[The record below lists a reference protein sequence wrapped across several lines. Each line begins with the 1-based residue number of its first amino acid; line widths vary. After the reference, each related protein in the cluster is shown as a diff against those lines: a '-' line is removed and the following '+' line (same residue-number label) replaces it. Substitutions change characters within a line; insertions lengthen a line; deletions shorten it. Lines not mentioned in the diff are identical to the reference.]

1 MTAKPAS
8 SKKKTAKTKVAAAP
22 AEKSAPKKPRTA
34 ARKKTKPEPNATSP
48 LMVTISGV
56 RGIAGDA
63 LTPLT
68 VTRYTMAFARL
79 IDAKRVVV
87 GHDVRPSGRWIL
99 PIIEGVLRSMGID
112 VVIVGLNATPTVGLL
127 VRKLKADGGII
138 VTASHNPIEYNGM
151 KFFHSGGEFIT
162 AEMLESLKR
171 HLEKVEKSPPL
182 PTYVGK
188 KAVLAD
194 AAEYH
199 LRALLSAL
207 PPPERVRASQ
217 RPTVIIDCCN
227 SCGVELAPDVA
238 DAYGALFQLLHADT
252 TKYTFPRGAEP
263 IEENIRALRQAVVK
277 ENAGVGF
284 ALDPD
289 ADRLALVDENGNA
302 LGEERTF
309 LLAADAYLSMAK
321 RKTPLIVNLSTTM
334 AVEDL
339 AAKHR
344 VSVHRTAIGEA
355 NVMAGIRKYKARIG
369 GEGNGGVIFPAVHP
383 GRDAAT
389 GIALILIG
397 LQNLGISLSEWNA
410 QFPVYTMRKD
420 SIPLEGGITARQA
433 ISRISRSFS
442 REKKDTTDGLKVIF
456 SDRWLHVRPSNT
468 EPIIRLFAEA
478 HTPEEA
484 DSLIERA
491 KGLVQ

>member
-1 MTAKPAS
+1 MTAKRS
-8 SKKKTAKTKVAAAP
+8 VNKKKPAGRKSEKVSAGKAKTG
-22 AEKSAPKKPRTA
+22 KSRS
-34 ARKKTKPEPNATSP
+34 KTKIAEDTKKSGTSP

-63 LTPLT
+63 LTPIT

-79 IDAKRVVV
+79 TEAKRVVV
-87 GHDVRPSGRWIL
+87 GFDARPSGRWIL
-99 PIIEGVLRSMGID
+99 PIIEGVLRSLGID
-112 VVIVGLNATPTVGLL
+112 VVMVGLNSTPTVGLL

-138 VTASHNPIEYNGM
+138 ITASHNPIEYNGL

-162 AEMLESLKR
+162 AEMLEDLKK
-171 HLEKVEKSPPL
+171 HLEKVDKAPIQG
-182 PTYVGK
+182 TRVGK
-188 KAVLAD
+188 KAVLSD

-207 PPPERVRASQ
+207 SPPERVRASQ

-252 TKYTFPRGAEP
+252 SKYTFPRGAEP
-263 IEENIRALRQAVVK
+263 TEVNIRALRQAVVK

-289 ADRLALVDENGNA
+289 ADRLALVDENGEA

-309 LLAADAYLSMAK
+309 LLAADAYLTMAK
-321 RKTPLIVNLSTTM
+321 RKSPLVVNLSTTM

-339 AAKHR
+339 AAKHK
-344 VSVHRTAIGEA
+344 VSVYRTAIGEA
-355 NVMAGIRKYKARIG
+355 NVMAGIRKHKARIG

-397 LQNLGISLSEWNA
+397 LQNLGIPLSEWNA

-420 SIPLEGGITARQA
+420 SIPLENGITARQA
-433 ISRISRSFS
+433 ISKISRSFS

-456 SDRWLHVRPSNT
+456 KDKWLHIRPSNT

-478 HTPEEA
+478 GSPEEA
-484 DSLIERA
+484 ESLIERA
-491 KGLVQ
+491 KGLIQ